1 MKGSVVQGFLWLGLG
16 ILVLILSQKYSMG
29 TLREPGPGALPFG
42 LGIVF
47 ILLSIILLITALRKG
62 ETDKPPIFGKQA
74 SKVVAAIAFLVIDTL
89 FLESLGYLI
98 AIFILIVVI
107 MLIMKPRQWISAL
120 VLGSISS
127 ISTYVIFDIW
137 LKVSLPKGF
146 LYF

>member
-1 MKGSVVQGFLWLGLG
+1 MKGSVIQSFLWLGLG
-16 ILVLILSQKYSMG
+16 ILVLILSQKYNMG

-42 LGIVF
+42 LGLVIS
-47 ILLSIILLITALRKG
+47 LLSLILLITALRKG
-62 ETDKPPIFGKQA
+62 QIDKPPVFGKQA

-127 ISTYVIFDIW
+127 VSTYVIFDTW

>member
-1 MKGSVVQGFLWLGLG
+1 MAGAVVQSLLWLGLG
-16 ILVLILSQKYSMG
+16 ILVLILSQNYNMG

-42 LGIVF
+42 LGLVIV
-47 ILLSIILLITALRKG
+47 LLSAILLINSLRKG
-62 ETDKPPIFGKQA
+62 KLEKPPVFGKQA
-74 SKVVAAIAFLVIDTL
+74 RKVIAAVAFLVIDTL

-107 MLIMKPRQWISAL
+107 MLIMKPRQWISAV
-120 VLGSISS
+120 VLGAVSS
-127 ISTYVIFDIW
+127 VSTYVLFDTW

>member
-1 MKGSVVQGFLWLGLG
+1 MSGAVIQGLLWLGLG
-16 ILVLILSQKYSMG
+16 ILVLILSQSYNMG

-42 LGIVF
+42 LGLVLV
-47 ILLSIILLITALRKG
+47 LLSIILLINALRKG
-62 ETDKPPIFGKQA
+62 EIDKPPVFGKQA
-74 SKVVAAIAFLVIDTL
+74 SKVVASIALLMIDTL
-89 FLESLGYLI
+89 LLESLGYLI

-127 ISTYVIFDIW
+127 ISTYVIFDTW
-137 LKVSLPKGF
+137 LKVSLPKGL